1 MKNIIYI
8 FIGLLY
14 WSCQEPIHGEL
25 GDPASKIDGINGS
38 WELVGV
44 MQTDE
49 KAPDK
54 RQIDLSKHYH
64 DLVLNFNKENFTF
77 QQDTTLIT
85 QGKNFLGT
93 FGEWGFYNSQLSDY
107 DQIYPDILRMVQ
119 AEGDTLDLALLKP
132 IRVYDPVLELKL
144 FRICEG
150 ENKSSYHFIFHRR

>member
-85 QGKNFLGT
+85 
-93 FGEWGFYNSQLSDY
+93 
-107 DQIYPDILRMVQ
+107 
-119 AEGDTLDLALLKP
+119 LL
-132 IRVYDPVLELKL
+132 LL
-144 FRICEG
+144 
-150 ENKSSYHFIFHRR
+150 